1 MLGLEHVR
9 DGGSVLVRRPSTS
22 SCANDTET
30 GEGESVLEL
39 KLSVVKQD
47 QNRQHTMDKKEK
59 KRAERK

>member
-9 DGGSVLVRRPSTS
+9 DGGSVLVRLPSTS

-39 KLSVVKQD
+39 KLSVIMQD